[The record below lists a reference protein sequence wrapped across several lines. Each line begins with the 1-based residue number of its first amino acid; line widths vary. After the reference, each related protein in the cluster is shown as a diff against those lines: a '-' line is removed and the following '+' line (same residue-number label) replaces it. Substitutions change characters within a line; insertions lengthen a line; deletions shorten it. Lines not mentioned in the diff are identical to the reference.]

1 MVEGSTDHGAG
12 LARAEPGF
20 YLQLPLTR
28 LILDELEIQ
37 VQMLEIPTKVASWTL
52 GLDQL
57 GLQYYL
63 HIVRDVHGL
72 GGQYGLQ
79 IFFFVIKSNHA
90 FFFFFFSFFFKK
102 KFCFNYSSSSLF
114 SFMGAMMIYVEAFRD
129 LFPYGGRLSIWA

>member
-1 MVEGSTDHGAG
+1 MGVHEPHFRSVSFGDTGDQILNVAEDSTDCGAG

-20 YLQLPLTR
+20 YLQLPLPR

-37 VQMLEIPTKVASWTL
+37 VQMLEIPTKLASRIL

-72 GGQYGLQ
+72 RGQYGLQ
-79 IFFFVIKSNHA
+79 FLFLFF
-90 FFFFFFSFFFKK
+90 
-102 KFCFNYSSSSLF
+102 L
-114 SFMGAMMIYVEAFRD
+114 
-129 LFPYGGRLSIWA
+129 L